1 MNGKDDISLKVQVL
15 MENTACREGI
25 CAEHGLSLYLET
37 GGHRLLFDTGQSGR
51 FADNAREMGVALAEA
66 ELAVLSHGHYDHG
79 GGLETFL
86 SCNQTAPVYLSRY
99 AFQPHYSGP
108 QRYIGLDCRLAGN
121 PRLVPVGNYWRLD
134 ETLELF
140 SCNDRPRP
148 FPADPYG
155 LYLGDGDRR
164 VPEDFRHE
172 QYLLIHEGGR
182 RILVSGCSHKG
193 VLNLMEW
200 FRPDVLI
207 GGFHFVKLDPEGPER
222 ETLLAAARQLAQ
234 YPAVYYTGHCT
245 GEAQLALL
253 KTVLGERVHP
263 IRAGMSFTV

>member
-1 MNGKDDISLKVQVL
+1 MKVHVL
-15 MENTACREGI
+15 MEDTACREGI

-37 GGHRLLFDTGQSGR
+37 DRHRLLFDAGQSGR
-51 FADNAREMGVALAEA
+51 FADNARRMGVALADVD
-66 ELAVLSHGHYDHG
+66 LAVLSHGHYDHG

-86 SCNQTAPVYLSRY
+86 ACNQTAPVYLSRF
-99 AFQPHYSGP
+99 AFQPHYSG
-108 QRYIGLDCRLAGN
+108 QERYIGLN
-121 PRLVPVGNYWRLD
+121 PALEKNQRLVPVGDYLKLD
-134 ETLELF
+134 ETMELF
-140 SCNDRPRP
+140 SCNNRPCP

-155 LYLGDGDRR
+155 LYLGIGEQRIA
-164 VPEDFRHE
+164 EDFRHE
-172 QYLLIHEGGR
+172 QYLLIQENGR

-207 GGFHFVKLDPEGPER
+207 GGFHFFKLDPEGPER

-234 YPAVYYTGHCT
+234 YPAVYYSGHCT
-245 GEAQLALL
+245 GEAQLSLL
-253 KTVLGERVHP
+253 KTVLGERIQP